1 MDQKRR
7 KEMELKF
14 RDSAG
19 NERRFSPARDIAFA
33 WPYIVASALEGLQ
46 ETKFDDVLK
55 KLVTEKNHT
64 VADLMSVA
72 VDYIRFCEE
81 SLNPAIRH
89 PFEGLV
95 RVGFFRHPPEL
106 IVAWFYRLAIVL
118 TGFFFS
124 GIKSATLAGTIP
136 PEIEYLIDVANE
148 LKEKF
153 NLNGNF
159 ELMDD
164 QARENLDKNKLTEQ
178 NCEGGSCT
186 SEQKCCCY
194 GGKTND

>member
-1 MDQKRR
+1 
-7 KEMELKF
+7 MELKF
-14 RDSAG
+14 RDQAG
-19 NERRFSPARDIAFA
+19 NERRFSPSRDIAFA
-33 WPYIVASALEGLQ
+33 WPYIIASALEGLQ
-46 ETKFDDVLK
+46 EAKFDDVLK
-55 KLVTEKNHT
+55 KLVTDKNRT
-64 VADLMSVA
+64 VADLMAVA

-124 GIKSATLAGTIP
+124 GIKSATLAGTVP
-136 PEIEYLIDVANE
+136 PEIEHLLDIANE

-159 ELMDD
+159 ELLND
-164 QARENLDKNKLTEQ
+164 QTTGELNKNKLTEQ
-178 NCEGGSCT
+178 NYKEDCCT
-186 SEQKCCCY
+186 GERKCCCY
-194 GGKTND
+194 GGKSND